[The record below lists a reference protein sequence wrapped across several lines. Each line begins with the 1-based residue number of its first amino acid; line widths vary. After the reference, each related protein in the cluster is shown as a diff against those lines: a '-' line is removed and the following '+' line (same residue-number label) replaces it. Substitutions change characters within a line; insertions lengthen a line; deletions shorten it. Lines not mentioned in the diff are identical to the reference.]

1 MTDTHRRIEAGDQDL
16 SSRESGGESVAQ
28 AVKALSSH
36 DLISALLAEEDILL
50 SRLNDAQLEK
60 LEELGKK
67 AGELRSQRSF
77 DDWKREQEENKRA
90 FISRIGSAKLVP
102 YVEGESPERLQPD
115 EVMVSVNHERQGKA
129 RIAKGPFYEVTIAF
143 PVPPLKERTAEGYRK
158 HNEAIQKSIIRFDVS
173 LEPGNEQA
181 LDMPP
186 CTWAEMPSNLQA
198 EIRRQVQLL
207 Q

>member
-1 MTDTHRRIEAGDQDL
+1 MTDTHRRFEAGDQDL
-16 SSRESGGESVAQ
+16 SSRESGGESVAE

-36 DLISALLAEEDILL
+36 DLILALLAEEDISL
-50 SRLNDAQLEK
+50 SDLNDAQLAR
-60 LEELGKK
+60 LEELGKN
-67 AGELRSQRSF
+67 AGKVRSKRST
-77 DDWKREQEENKRA
+77 DAWKREEEKNKQA

-102 YVEGESPERLQPD
+102 YVEGESPERLQPN
-115 EVMVSVNHERQGKA
+115 EVMVSVKNEKPGKA

-158 HNEAIQKSIIRFDVS
+158 HNEAIQNNIIHFDVS